1 MYPEETMAQAAGGV
15 RRADA
20 MTIAA
25 ERLEGVSALLMA
37 AQRHWN
43 EPDRD
48 TRLAVALEA
57 SREVWRDI
65 QAALAESTLSL
76 PIEVQQN
83 MLILSVYADGRLD
96 ECETTPSSD
105 KLAPLVSLTRN
116 LASSLKEWR
125 EAA

>member
-1 MYPEETMAQAAGGV
+1 MCSEETM
-15 RRADA
+15 
-20 MTIAA
+20 TIDA

-48 TRLAVALEA
+48 ARMSVALQA
-57 SREVWRDI
+57 SREIWRDI
-65 QAALAESTLSL
+65 QAALAESALSL
-76 PIEVQQN
+76 PLEVRQN
-83 MLILSVYADGRLD
+83 MLILSVYADGKLD

-105 KLAPLVSLTRN
+105 KLGPLAALTRN
-116 LASSLKEWR
+116 LASSLKQWR